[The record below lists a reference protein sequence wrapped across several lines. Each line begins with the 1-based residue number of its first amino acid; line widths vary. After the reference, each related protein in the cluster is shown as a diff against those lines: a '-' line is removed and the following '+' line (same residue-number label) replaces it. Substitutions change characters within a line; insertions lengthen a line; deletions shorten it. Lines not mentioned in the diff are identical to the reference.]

1 MCSVLSVHVQVL
13 MKNLLCYINCII
25 DRECV
30 VNSQL
35 LVVEDVEQIMDQAVT
50 RQCLV
55 HYAGKQSLPMLQLPP
70 WGLQQGVTQTIDS
83 CWSIHIQHCY
93 RIEIAPNVRYPQNIH
108 SHTEV

>member
-1 MCSVLSVHVQVL
+1 MRGANTHRGQGPEHVAAVPFTL
-13 MKNLLCYINCII
+13 ALLG
-25 DRECV
+25 RV
-30 VNSQL
+30 RGVQL

-83 CWSIHIQHCY
+83 WI
-93 RIEIAPNVRYPQNIH
+93 
-108 SHTEV
+108 